1 MTGLGA
7 LIRLILRRD
16 RVLLPVWIL
25 ISAALPAAVA
35 ASTARLYPGQAA
47 RDAFTHASMNSPA
60 QLATRGVIH
69 DASVGGLTAWTLG
82 SSGALIGGLVSILLV
97 IRHTRAEEETGRR
110 DLLSSGVVGR
120 HAPLAAALAVV
131 LAANLLL
138 GLLGVP
144 GLVAAGLPAGS
155 SLLFGLSTAASG
167 WCLAAVAAVAA
178 QLTTGSGTARGLA
191 IATAGALFALRSLAD
206 TGGAAWLAWLTPFGW
221 TRLTRPYGGD
231 HWWVLALPV
240 VFVVAAGAA
249 AFALSARRDLA
260 AGLLP
265 TRAGPA
271 EGTLGGAFALAGR
284 LHRGTLTGFAVGFAL
299 VGGLIGFSARGLDA
313 QLDTQALRGLAE
325 TIGGPG
331 ARISDVFFTFILYV
345 MSQLVAGA
353 ALVSALRARGEE
365 AAGRADLLL
374 LAPVGRLRWALG
386 HLFYAVFGPALLL
399 ALLGGVAGLA
409 YDGGV
414 LRVAGATLAYLPA
427 VWTVVGV
434 AVLLF
439 GLLPRLAA
447 VVSWSVLGLILA
459 VDLVAEFKLAGGFV
473 LELSPFVHVPALL
486 LGRGAAP
493 VAALAGLSV
502 VAAALAAAGL
512 VLLRRRDLAPSS

>member
-25 ISAALPAAVA
+25 ISAVLPATIA
-35 ASTARLYPGQAA
+35 ASTARLYTDQAA

-60 QLATRGVIH
+60 QLATRGVIY
-69 DASVGGLTAWTLG
+69 DAGVGGLTAWTLG
-82 SSGALIGGLVSILLV
+82 SSGALIGGLISILLV
-97 IRHTRAEEETGRR
+97 IRHTRVEEETGRR
-110 DLLSSGVVGR
+110 ELLSSGVVGR
-120 HAPLAAALAVV
+120 HAPLAAALVVV

-138 GLLGVP
+138 GLLSVP
-144 GLVAAGLPAGS
+144 GLVANGLPAGS
-155 SLLFGLSTAASG
+155 SLLFGLSSAAAG

-178 QLTTGSGTARGLA
+178 QLTAGSGTARGIA
-191 IATAGALFALRSLAD
+191 IATSGVLFGVRSVAD
-206 TGGAAWLAWLTPFGW
+206 SGGIGWLAWLSPFGW
-221 TRLTRPYGGD
+221 VRLTRPYGGD
-231 HWWVLALPV
+231 HWWVLAVAV
-240 VFVVAAGAA
+240 VFVAAAGAA

-260 AGLLP
+260 GGLLP

-271 EGTLGGAFALAGR
+271 EGSLGGAFALAGR
-284 LHRGTLTGFAVGFAL
+284 LHRGTLIGFTIGFAVI
-299 VGGLIGFSARGLDA
+299 GGMIGFSARGLDT
-313 QLDTQALRGLAE
+313 QLDTRTLRQLAE

-331 ARISDVFFTFILYV
+331 AGIADVFFTFILYV
-345 MSQLVAGA
+345 MCQLVAGA
-353 ALVSALRARGEE
+353 ALVSALRAGAEE

-374 LAPVGRLRWALG
+374 STPVGRLHWALG

-399 ALLGGVAGLA
+399 AVLGGMAGLA
-409 YDGGV
+409 YDGGP

-439 GLLPRLAA
+439 GVLPRLAA
-447 VVSWSVLGLILA
+447 AVSWSVLGLILA
-459 VDLVAEFKLAGGFV
+459 VDLVAEFKLADGFV

-486 LGRGAAP
+486 LGRGAPA
-493 VAALAGLSV
+493 AALLWLTA

-512 VLLRRRDLAPSS
+512 VVLRRRDLAPSS